1 MQYGLGIPLPPH
13 YAQLVALF
21 RADATE
27 WALRPMRSDPHI
39 SIKGPAALDN
49 GQNILATI
57 REIASNAAPFLIQ
70 LTAPAM
76 FDAEPI
82 LYLGVESLGWWR
94 LHRAL
99 VNSIAVRTGAEM
111 HRWEIKGWVPHMTI
125 LRAKP
130 ELADRRDELI
140 DGATRALSPF
150 PLFEANI
157 LRMYRRHIRKHDGS
171 LYTTSPSAAS
181 TVRYVGHGSSSVA
194 AIKRAHSC

>member
-13 YAQLVALF
+13 YAQLVAQF

-27 WALRPMRSDPHI
+27 WALRPMRSDAHT
-39 SIKGPAALDN
+39 SIKGPAGLDN
-49 GQNILATI
+49 GQNILTTV
-57 REIASNAAPFLIQ
+57 REIASSTAPFPIQ
-70 LTAPAM
+70 LTAPAL
-76 FDAEPI
+76 FVAEPI
-82 LYLGVESLGWWR
+82 RYLGVESLGWWR

-99 VNSIAVRTGAEM
+99 LDTISVRTGAEM
-111 HRWEIKGWVPHMTI
+111 HPWEIKGWVPHMTI

-157 LRMYRRHIRKHDGS
+157 LRMYRQEHPQARWVALHDF
-171 LYTTSPSAAS
+171 
-181 TVRYVGHGSSSVA
+181 
-194 AIKRAHSC
+194 AIGG